1 MSEEKIII
9 GIEHALLTL
18 ARADQIL
25 EDITPFGE
33 SDECDDVIPWQA
45 AHVWIFRAMG
55 LLIDSLEGVE
65 TVTFSSEESIPVA
78 KSTQPYTYLSAR
90 YAAIADRYKDQG
102 REVEG
107 FLDEIKDDLR
117 EFASPDDDE

>member
-25 EDITPFGE
+25 EDITPSGE
-33 SDECDDVIPWQA
+33 SDEGDDVIPWQA

-78 KSTQPYTYLSAR
+78 KTTQPYTYLSAR

-102 REVEG
+102 RE
-107 FLDEIKDDLR
+107 
-117 EFASPDDDE
+117 FASPDDDE